1 MYVGC
6 DHASCSFNTNSHV
19 DRNCFVFAQIISPE
33 TLEGIHTNLHTVMA
47 ISACD
52 LMVIEED
59 VFNSVQAKGVTKI
72 SVEQK
77 FRILSQVPVF
87 RAWEPYKLYRIAYNL
102 EHAEIPKETV
112 IFRKG
117 ETTDRLYIL
126 IHGQVDLVHDARR
139 RDQILT
145 TVQPGNYFGESSV
158 CTFYTNG
165 KVKVEEDATAIT
177 SSHVEVLVYGEA
189 HFQML
194 DSQSLTSF
202 THAFESKRK
211 WRARR
216 TRTLKQEHRAL
227 REAQQKMRDDVH
239 GEAPLRASLRDT
251 SGAATAS
258 ASTLSELE
266 TTTATEVVRPQE
278 AFDLDDL
285 PQEIMRGYDPLF
297 VLSTCKNPRKR
308 QQVLNALKRAQP
320 EAALSPDDQTMLSS
334 LRIGSPHTSP
344 HPASPEAGS
353 GQGQISP
360 LRPMA
365 ALLSPKI
372 QPITGDEFPQL
383 TLKSLPQRIRS
394 VTYMTP
400 ALHAL
405 QHRIKLAENSTA

>member
-1 MYVGC
+1 LLC
-6 DHASCSFNTNSHV
+6 V
-19 DRNCFVFAQIISPE
+19 DFAQIISPE

-112 IFRKG
+112 IFRRG

-126 IHGQVDLVHDARR
+126 IHGQIDLVHDARR

-202 THAFESKRK
+202 TRAFESKRK

-216 TRTLKQEHRAL
+216 ARTLKQEHRAL

-239 GEAPLRASLRDT
+239 GEAPIRASLRDT
-251 SGAATAS
+251 SSTATS
-258 ASTLSELE
+258 SVSTLSEQE
-266 TTTATEVVRPQE
+266 TTTATARPQE
-278 AFDLDDL
+278 TFDLDDL

-297 VLSTCKNPRKR
+297 VLNTCKNPRKR

-320 EAALSPDDQTMLSS
+320 ETSLAPDDNATLSS
-334 LRIGSPHTSP
+334 LRISSPPRTSP
-344 HPASPEAGS
+344 DPASAES
-353 GQGQISP
+353 GNAQINP

-372 QPITGDEFPQL
+372 QPITGDEFPEL

-405 QHRIKLAENSTA
+405 QHRIKLAEDST